1 MFHNLQLG
9 PDAEAA
15 ARLARLRG
23 LRRSGAIEPGRAL
36 VPGIR
41 FEVDPE
47 ADGDGDYESAAGML
61 VAATLRLRRPARWL
75 ALHLALGP
83 AALDPG
89 GIAGFALRGHAPGPF
104 AFRACLR
111 SGRAEGGFT
120 ERFFDKT
127 VLLAPEPG
135 LHLDARPLADVPA
148 AAPWR
153 EFILFA
159 DPPQSCRFTLTD
171 LRLFLI

>member
-15 ARLARLRG
+15 AALARLRG
-23 LRRSGAIEPGRAL
+23 LRRSGPIESGRAL
-36 VPGIR
+36 IPGVR
-41 FEVDPE
+41 FEFDPE
-47 ADGDGDYESAAGML
+47 ADGDGGYESTAGML
-61 VAATLRLRRPARWL
+61 VTSALRLRRPARWL
-75 ALHLALGP
+75 GLHLALGP

-89 GIAGFALRGHAPGPF
+89 GIAGFALRGHAPAPLS
-104 AFRACLR
+104 FRACLR

-127 VLLAPEPG
+127 VVLTPEPG
-135 LHLDARPLADVPA
+135 LHLDVRPLADLPG

-153 EFILFA
+153 EFILFL
-159 DPPQSCRFTLTD
+159 DPPHSCRFTLTD
-171 LRLFLI
+171 LRVFLI